1 MVGENRL
8 TIIMNLSFEQMGDS
22 VIDLEYKFSYK
33 LRWYHEQFVLM
44 DELLFFGGFMLDEFL
59 VFLLSF
65 VFVFILYRLFI
76 VPSAKKK
83 YKDKNKGREPIEVT
97 YLKNHY
103 HLNMKKISYKKLLM
117 IISIVSSFDISLIV
131 SIIMLFNNFIL
142 EIVIGF
148 LSTLV
153 IIYISYYFVYLFFKK
168 KGLICNE

>member
-8 TIIMNLSFEQMGDS
+8 IMIVNLSFEQMGNS
-22 VIDLEYKFSYK
+22 VINSEYKFSYK

-44 DELLFFGGFMLDEFL
+44 DELFFLEDFMLNEFFI
-59 VFLLSF
+59 FLLSF
-65 VFVFILYRLFI
+65 VFVFIMYRIFI

-83 YKDKNKGREPIEVT
+83 YKNNNKGREPIEVT

-103 HLNMKKISYKKLLM
+103 HVNIEKISYRKLLM

-148 LSTLV
+148 ISTLI
-153 IIYISYYFVYLFFKK
+153 IIYISYYIVYLFFKR
-168 KGLICNE
+168 KGLINNE